1 MWDHLIPYP
10 GKEVEKMANGVDFE
24 SVINQMREAGVRIL
38 ADKSDLDLPE
48 AYVILGGRSSVRYLE
63 DEADGINGFVV
74 MCAEDE
80 VDMNRLCSALNKPY
94 YDTDDEKRPYKVP
107 FEVEE
112 LQKVVNILKMNSLN
126 VASAERSVNSPKTG
140 MTSEKHTR
148 ARIQKK
154 STEERGPIKWIVS
167 ANAGF
172 DTIRAFSEMKTLDW
186 KQYNCKFKVDDIVY
200 IYFGLPDQKVR
211 LKCKVVKADLP
222 HTEIDDRKYIIGI
235 EDYELEYEYEPAYE
249 TTMQLTVLAEFED
262 SELFG
267 FEALA
272 EHGVKGTIRSPRT
285 LSGSVLEYIDLID
298 VPENIVRDF
307 ED

>member
-1 MWDHLIPYP
+1 
-10 GKEVEKMANGVDFE
+10 MAENIDFKAVVD
-24 SVINQMREAGVRIL
+24 QMRESGIRIL
-38 ADKSDLDLPE
+38 SDKSDLDLSE
-48 AYVILGGRSSVRYLE
+48 AYVILGSKSSVRYLKN
-63 DEADGINGFVV
+63 EADDINGLVV

-107 FEVEE
+107 FEEGE
-112 LQKVVNILKMNSLN
+112 LQKIINILKMNSLN
-126 VASAERSVNSPKTG
+126 VATAERSVNKPKMG
-140 MTSEKHTR
+140 IIVEKHTR
-148 ARIQKK
+148 ARIPKK

-172 DTIRAFSEMKTLDW
+172 DTIRAFRELRTLDW

-211 LKCKVVKADLP
+211 LKCKVEQADLP

-235 EDYELEYEYEPAYE
+235 GDYELEYEYEPAYE
-249 TTMQLTVLAEFED
+249 TTMQLTVLAEFVD
-262 SELFG
+262 SSLFG

-272 EHGVKGTIRSPRT
+272 EHGVKGTIRSPRKIT
-285 LSGSVLEYIDLID
+285 GAVLEYIDSID
-298 VPENIVRDF
+298 VPENIQKTFD
-307 ED
+307 

>member
-1 MWDHLIPYP
+1 
-10 GKEVEKMANGVDFE
+10 MANEIDF
-24 SVINQMREAGVRIL
+24 VAVVNQMREAGVRIL
-38 ADKSDLDLPE
+38 TDKSELDLPE
-48 AYVILGGRSSVRYLE
+48 AYVILGGKSSVRYLE
-63 DEADGINGFVV
+63 DEADGINGFVIL
-74 MCAEDE
+74 CAEDE

-94 YDTDDEKRPYKVP
+94 YATDDEKRPYKVP
-107 FEVEE
+107 FDVEE
-112 LQKVVNILKMNSLN
+112 LQKVINILKMNSLN
-126 VASAERSVNSPKTG
+126 VASVERSVNSPKTG
-140 MTSEKHTR
+140 MTAEKHTR
-148 ARIQKK
+148 ARIPKK

-211 LKCKVVKADLP
+211 LKCKVANADLP

-235 EDYELEYEYEPAYE
+235 EEYEFEYEYEPAYE
-249 TTMQLTVLAEFED
+249 TTMQLTVLAEFEN

-285 LSGSVLEYIDLID
+285 LSGTVLEYIDSID
-298 VPENIVRDF
+298 VPENIKRNF
-307 ED
+307 

>member
-1 MWDHLIPYP
+1 MRDYLIPYP
-10 GKEVEKMANGVDFE
+10 GKEVEKMANGVDFG

-148 ARIQKK
+148 ARIPKK

-235 EDYELEYEYEPAYE
+235 ENYELEYEYEPAYE
-249 TTMQLTVLAEFED
+249 TTMQLTVLSEFED
-262 SELFG
+262 SDLFG
-267 FEALA
+267 YEALV

-285 LSGSVLEYIDLID
+285 LSGPVLEYVNSID
-298 VPENIVRDF
+298 VPENISKSF
-307 ED
+307 E

>member
-1 MWDHLIPYP
+1 
-10 GKEVEKMANGVDFE
+10 MAENIDFKAI
-24 SVINQMREAGVRIL
+24 VNQMRESGVRIL
-38 ADKSDLDLPE
+38 SDNSDLDISE
-48 AYVILGGRSSVRYLE
+48 AYVILGSKSSVRYLQN
-63 DEADGINGFVV
+63 EADDINGLVV

-94 YDTDDEKRPYKVP
+94 YDTNDEKRPYKVP
-107 FEVEE
+107 FEEE
-112 LQKVVNILKMNSLN
+112 EIQKIINILKMNSLN
-126 VASAERSVNSPKTG
+126 VASEERSVNKTKAG
-140 MTSEKHTR
+140 ITAEKHTR
-148 ARIQKK
+148 ARISKK

-172 DTIRAFSEMKTLDW
+172 DTIRAFRELRTLDW

-211 LKCKVVKADLP
+211 LKCKVTQADLP

-249 TTMQLTVLAEFED
+249 TTMQLTVLAEFVD
-262 SELFG
+262 SDLFG

-285 LSGSVLEYIDLID
+285 LSGTVLEYVNSID
-298 VPENIVRDF
+298 VPENILNIF
-307 ED
+307 EEG

>member
-1 MWDHLIPYP
+1 
-10 GKEVEKMANGVDFE
+10 MANGVDFRA
-24 SVINQMREAGVRIL
+24 VVNQMREAGVRIL
-38 ADKSDLDLPE
+38 TDKSDQDLSE

-63 DEADGINGFVV
+63 EEADGINGFAVL
-74 MCAEDE
+74 CAEDE

-94 YDTDDEKRPYKVP
+94 YDTDDEKRPYKVH
-107 FEVEE
+107 FEEEE
-112 LQKVVNILKMNSLN
+112 LQKVINILKMNSLN
-126 VASAERSVNSPKTG
+126 VASVERSVNSPKTG
-140 MTSEKHTR
+140 ITAEKHTR
-148 ARIQKK
+148 ARIPKK

-262 SELFG
+262 SDLFG

-285 LSGSVLEYIDLID
+285 LSGSVLEYIDSID
-298 VPENIVRDF
+298 VPENIVRNF
-307 ED
+307 

>member
-148 ARIQKK
+148 ARIPKK

>member
-1 MWDHLIPYP
+1 
-10 GKEVEKMANGVDFE
+10 MANGVDF
-24 SVINQMREAGVRIL
+24 VAVVDQMREAGVRIL
-38 ADKSDLDLPE
+38 TDKSDLNLPE
-48 AYVILGGRSSVRYLE
+48 AYVILGGRSSVKYLE
-63 DEADGINGFVV
+63 DEADGINGFAV

-94 YDTDDEKRPYKVP
+94 YGTDDEKRPYKVP

-112 LQKVVNILKMNSLN
+112 LQKVINILKMNSLN
-126 VASAERSVNSPKTG
+126 VASVERTVNSPKTE
-140 MTSEKHTR
+140 MTAEKHTR
-148 ARIQKK
+148 ARIPKK
-154 STEERGPIKWIVS
+154 STEERGPMKWIVS

-172 DTIRAFSEMKTLDW
+172 DTIRAFREMKTLDW

-249 TTMQLTVLAEFED
+249 TTMQLTVLAEFKD
-262 SELFG
+262 SDLFG

-285 LSGSVLEYIDLID
+285 LSGSVLEYIDSID
-298 VPENIVRDF
+298 IPENITRNF
-307 ED
+307 

>member
-1 MWDHLIPYP
+1 
-10 GKEVEKMANGVDFE
+10 MANGVDFGT
-24 SVINQMREAGVRIL
+24 VVNQMKEAGVRIL
-38 ADKSDLDLPE
+38 TDKSDLNLPE
-48 AYVILGGRSSVRYLE
+48 AYVILGSRSSVRYLE
-63 DEADGINGFVV
+63 DEADGINGFAV

-112 LQKVVNILKMNSLN
+112 LQKVINILKMNSLN

-140 MTSEKHTR
+140 MVSEKHTR
-148 ARIQKK
+148 ARIPKK

-249 TTMQLTVLAEFED
+249 NTMQLTVLAEFED

-285 LSGSVLEYIDLID
+285 LSGSVLEYIDSID
-298 VPENIVRDF
+298 VPENIVRNF
-307 ED
+307 

>member
-1 MWDHLIPYP
+1 
-10 GKEVEKMANGVDFE
+10 MANGVDFRA
-24 SVINQMREAGVRIL
+24 VVNQMREAGVRIL
-38 ADKSDLDLPE
+38 TDKSDQDLSE

-63 DEADGINGFVV
+63 EEADGINGFAVL
-74 MCAEDE
+74 CAEDE
-80 VDMNRLCSALNKPY
+80 VDMNRLCSALNKLY
-94 YDTDDEKRPYKVP
+94 YDTDDEKRPYKVH
-107 FEVEE
+107 FEEEE
-112 LQKVVNILKMNSLN
+112 LQKVINILKMNSLN
-126 VASAERSVNSPKTG
+126 VASVERSVNSPKTG
-140 MTSEKHTR
+140 ITAEKHTR
-148 ARIQKK
+148 ARIPKK

-235 EDYELEYEYEPAYE
+235 EDYELEYEYEPANE

-285 LSGSVLEYIDLID
+285 LSGSVLEYIDSID
-298 VPENIVRDF
+298 VPENVVRNF
-307 ED
+307 EDQ

>member
-1 MWDHLIPYP
+1 MP
-10 GKEVEKMANGVDFE
+10 NGVDFGT
-24 SVINQMREAGVRIL
+24 VVNQMKEAGVRIL
-38 ADKSDLDLPE
+38 TDKSDLNLPE
-48 AYVILGGRSSVRYLE
+48 AYVILGSRSSVRYLE
-63 DEADGINGFVV
+63 DEADGINGFAV

-112 LQKVVNILKMNSLN
+112 IQKVINILKMNSLN

-140 MTSEKHTR
+140 MVSEKHTR
-148 ARIQKK
+148 ARIPKK

-285 LSGSVLEYIDLID
+285 LSGSVLEYMDLID